1 MLLIIKTDVTHEPVT
16 LDGFQ
21 AVLKPGE
28 WGYKLSALVQED
40 LISTLEEERE
50 SALEWARSKAKN
62 PKRVTVKPEPWEE
75 LDNQKGTY
83 HLRFSWRDGDKI
95 IPVVVDTEGTQIKD
109 TDTPVYSGSK
119 VKLAFFQKPYV
130 LPSGDIGTSLKLKA
144 VQVVSLNS
152 GAGVVDNGDMTAE
165 DASELFGKSSGFK
178 VEDPNVDAAPCSVEE
193 DDF

>member
-1 MLLIIKTDVTHEPVT
+1 MANTYVTPDPVT

-21 AVLKPGE
+21 AILKPGE
-28 WGYKLSALVQED
+28 WGYKLSALVDES
-40 LISTLEEERE
+40 LISKLEEERL
-50 SALEWARSKAKN
+50 SALEWAKSKAKN
-62 PKRVTVKPEPWEE
+62 PKRVTIKPEPWEE
-75 LDNQKGTY
+75 IDNQKGAY

-144 VQVVSLNS
+144 VQIVSLNS
-152 GAGVVDNGDMTAE
+152 GAGVVDTGDMSA
-165 DASELFGKSSGFK
+165 DQASDLFGKTTGFK
-178 VEDPNVDAAPCSVEE
+178 VEEPNVDAAPCSVEE

>member
-1 MLLIIKTDVTHEPVT
+1 MNTHVTTEPVT

-28 WGYKLSALVQED
+28 WGYKLSALVQEE

-144 VQVVSLNS
+144 VQIVSLNS

-178 VEDPNVDAAPCSVEE
+178 VEDPNVNAAPCSVEE

>member
-1 MLLIIKTDVTHEPVT
+1 MANTYVTPDPVT

-21 AVLKPGE
+21 AILKPGE
-28 WGYKLSALVQED
+28 WVYKLSALVDES
-40 LISTLEEERE
+40 LISKLEEERI
-50 SALEWARSKAKN
+50 SALEWAKSKTKN

-165 DASELFGKSSGFK
+165 DASELFGKSNGFK
-178 VEDPNVDAAPCSVEE
+178 VEEPNVDAAPCSVEE

>member
-1 MLLIIKTDVTHEPVT
+1 MATTYVTPDPVT

-21 AVLKPGE
+21 AILKPGE
-28 WGYKLSALVQED
+28 WGYKLSALVDES
-40 LISTLEEERE
+40 LISKLEEERI
-50 SALEWARSKAKN
+50 SALEWAKSKTKN

-75 LDNQKGTY
+75 VDNQRGSY

-130 LPSGDIGTSLKLKA
+130 LPTGDIGTSLKLKA
-144 VQVVSLNS
+144 VQIVSLNS
-152 GAGVVDNGDMTAE
+152 GAGVVDTGDMSA
-165 DASELFGKSSGFK
+165 DQASDLFGKTTGFK
-178 VEDPNVDAAPCSVEE
+178 VEEPNVDAAPCSVEE

>member
-1 MLLIIKTDVTHEPVT
+1 MNTHVTTEPVT

-28 WGYKLSALVQED
+28 WGYKLSALVQEE

-144 VQVVSLNS
+144 VKFVSLNS

-165 DASELFGKSSGFK
+165 DASELFGKSNGFK

>member
-1 MLLIIKTDVTHEPVT
+1 MNTHVTTEPVT

-28 WGYKLSALVQED
+28 WGYKLSALVQEE

-109 TDTPVYSGSK
+109 TDPPVYSGSK

-165 DASELFGKSSGFK
+165 DASELFGKTTGFK
-178 VEDPNVDAAPCSVEE
+178 VEEPNVDAAPCSVEE

>member
-1 MLLIIKTDVTHEPVT
+1 MATTYVTPDPVT

-21 AVLKPGE
+21 AILKPGE
-28 WGYKLSALVQED
+28 WGYKLSALVDES
-40 LISTLEEERE
+40 LISKLEEERL
-50 SALEWARSKAKN
+50 SALEWAKSKAKN
-62 PKRVTVKPEPWEE
+62 PKRVTIKPEPWEE
-75 LDNQKGTY
+75 IDNQKGAY

-144 VQVVSLNS
+144 VQIVSLNS
-152 GAGVVDNGDMTAE
+152 GAGVVDTGDMSA
-165 DASELFGKSSGFK
+165 DQASDLFGKTTGFK
-178 VEDPNVDAAPCSVEE
+178 VEEPNVDAAPCSVEE

>member
-1 MLLIIKTDVTHEPVT
+1 MNTHVTQEPVT

-109 TDTPVYSGSK
+109 TDTSIYSGSK

-165 DASELFGKSSGFK
+165 DASELFGKSNGFK

>member
-1 MLLIIKTDVTHEPVT
+1 MNTHVTQEPVT

-165 DASELFGKSSGFK
+165 DASELFGKSNGFK
-178 VEDPNVDAAPCSVEE
+178 VEDPNANAAPCSVEE

>member
-1 MLLIIKTDVTHEPVT
+1 MNTHVTQEPVT
-16 LDGFQ
+16 LDGFH

-178 VEDPNVDAAPCSVEE
+178 VEDPNVNAAPCSVEE

>member
-1 MLLIIKTDVTHEPVT
+1 MNTHVTTEPVT

-28 WGYKLSALVQED
+28 WGYKLSALVQEE

-95 IPVVVDTEGTQIKD
+95 VPVVVDTEGTQIKD

-165 DASELFGKSSGFK
+165 DASELFGKSNGFK

>member
-1 MLLIIKTDVTHEPVT
+1 MNTHVTQEPVT

-28 WGYKLSALVQED
+28 WGYKLSALVQEE

-165 DASELFGKSSGFK
+165 DAAELFGSTKGFK
-178 VEDPNVDAAPCSVEE
+178 VEDPAVDAAPCSVEE

>member
-1 MLLIIKTDVTHEPVT
+1 MANTYVTPDPVT

-21 AVLKPGE
+21 AILKPGE
-28 WGYKLSALVQED
+28 WGYKLSALVDES
-40 LISTLEEERE
+40 LISKLEEERL
-50 SALEWARSKAKN
+50 SALEWAKSKAKN
-62 PKRVTVKPEPWEE
+62 PKRVTIKPEPWEE
-75 LDNQKGTY
+75 IDNQKGAY

-144 VQVVSLNS
+144 VQIVSLNS

-165 DASELFGKSSGFK
+165 DAAELFGSTKGFK
-178 VEDPNVDAAPCSVEE
+178 VEDPAVDAAPCSVEE

>member
-1 MLLIIKTDVTHEPVT
+1 MANTYVTPDPVT

-21 AVLKPGE
+21 AILKPGE
-28 WGYKLSALVQED
+28 WGYKLSALVDES
-40 LISTLEEERE
+40 LISKLEEERL
-50 SALEWARSKAKN
+50 SALEWAKSKAKN
-62 PKRVTVKPEPWEE
+62 PKRVTIKPEPWEE
-75 LDNQKGTY
+75 IDNQKGAY
-83 HLRFSWRDGDKI
+83 HIRFSWRDGDKI

-144 VQVVSLNS
+144 VQIVSLNS
-152 GAGVVDNGDMTAE
+152 GAGVVDTGDMSA
-165 DASELFGKSSGFK
+165 DQASDLFGKTTGFK
-178 VEDPNVDAAPCSVEE
+178 VEEPNIDAAPCSVEE

>member
-1 MLLIIKTDVTHEPVT
+1 MNTHVTQEPVT

-83 HLRFSWRDGDKI
+83 HHRFSWRDGDKI

-165 DASELFGKSSGFK
+165 EAAELFGSTKGFK
-178 VEDPNVDAAPCSVEE
+178 VEDPAVDAAPCSVEE

>member
-1 MLLIIKTDVTHEPVT
+1 MNTHVTTEPVT

-50 SALEWARSKAKN
+50 SALAWARSKAKN

>member
-1 MLLIIKTDVTHEPVT
+1 MNTHVTQEPVT

-75 LDNQKGTY
+75 LDDQKGTY

-144 VQVVSLNS
+144 VQIVSLNS
-152 GAGVVDNGDMTAE
+152 GAGVVDTGDMSA
-165 DASELFGKSSGFK
+165 DQASELFGKTTGFK
-178 VEDPNVDAAPCSVEE
+178 VEEPNIDAAPCSVEE

>member
-1 MLLIIKTDVTHEPVT
+1 MAHTYVTPEPVT

-21 AVLKPGE
+21 AILKAGE
-28 WGYKLSALVQED
+28 WGYKLSALVQEE
-40 LISTLEEERE
+40 LVSKLEEERI

-75 LDNQKGTY
+75 LDNTKGTY
-83 HLRFSWRDGDKI
+83 HIRFSWRDGDKV

-109 TDTPVYSGSK
+109 KDTPIYSGSK
-119 VKLAFFQKPYV
+119 VKIAFFQKPYV

-144 VQVVSLNS
+144 VQVISLNN
-152 GAGVVDNGDMTAE
+152 GAGIVDNGDMSAE
-165 DASELFGKSSGFK
+165 DAADLFGATSGFK
-178 VEDPNVDAAPCSVEE
+178 VEDPNVEAAGTPASVEV

>member
-1 MLLIIKTDVTHEPVT
+1 MNTHVTQEPVT

-28 WGYKLSALVQED
+28 SGYKLSALVQED

-165 DASELFGKSSGFK
+165 DASELFGKSNGFK

>member
-1 MLLIIKTDVTHEPVT
+1 MANTYVTPDPVT

-21 AVLKPGE
+21 AILKPGE
-28 WGYKLSALVQED
+28 WGYKLSALVDES
-40 LISTLEEERE
+40 LISKLEEERL
-50 SALEWARSKAKN
+50 SALEWAKSKAKN
-62 PKRVTVKPEPWEE
+62 PKRVTIKPEPWEE
-75 LDNQKGTY
+75 IDNQKGAY

-165 DASELFGKSSGFK
+165 DASELFGKSNGFK

>member
-1 MLLIIKTDVTHEPVT
+1 MATTYVTPDPVT

-21 AVLKPGE
+21 AILKAGE
-28 WGYKLSALVQED
+28 WGYKLSALVQDD
-40 LISTLEEERE
+40 LISKLEEERE

-75 LDNQKGTY
+75 LDNNQGTY
-83 HLRFSWRDGDKI
+83 HIRFSWRDGDKVF
-95 IPVVVDTEGTQIKD
+95 PVVVDTEGTQIKD
-109 TDTPVYSGSK
+109 TDTPIYSGSK

-152 GAGVVDNGDMTAE
+152 GAGVVDNGDMTADE
-165 DASELFGKSSGFK
+165 ASDLFGKSKGFK
-178 VEDPNVDAAPCSVEE
+178 VEEPNVDASPCSVEPE

>member
-1 MLLIIKTDVTHEPVT
+1 MANTYVTPDPVT

-21 AVLKPGE
+21 AILKPGE
-28 WGYKLSALVQED
+28 WGYKLSALVDES
-40 LISTLEEERE
+40 LISKLEEERL
-50 SALEWARSKAKN
+50 SALEWAKSKAKN
-62 PKRVTVKPEPWEE
+62 PKRVTIKPEPWEE
-75 LDNQKGTY
+75 IDNQKGSY

-165 DASELFGKSSGFK
+165 DAAELFGSTKGFK
-178 VEDPNVDAAPCSVEE
+178 VEDPAVDAAPCSVEE

>member
-1 MLLIIKTDVTHEPVT
+1 MHTYVTPQPVT

-21 AVLKPGE
+21 AILKAGE
-28 WGYKLSALVQED
+28 WGYKLSALVQEE
-40 LISTLEEERE
+40 LVSKLEEERI
-50 SALEWARSKAKN
+50 SALEWAKSKAKN

-83 HLRFSWRDGDKI
+83 HVRFSWRDGDKF
-95 IPVVVDTEGTQIKD
+95 IPVVVDTEGTEIKD
-109 TDTPVYSGSK
+109 KATPIYSGSK

-144 VQVVSLNS
+144 VQVISLNS
-152 GAGVVDNGDMTAE
+152 GAGVVDNGDMTPEEAA
-165 DASELFGKSSGFK
+165 DLFGASKGFK
-178 VEDPNVDAAPCSVEE
+178 VEDPNVEAAGTPASVEA

>member
-1 MLLIIKTDVTHEPVT
+1 MNTHVTTEPVT

-28 WGYKLSALVQED
+28 WGYKLSALVQEE

-75 LDNQKGTY
+75 LDNNQGTY
-83 HLRFSWRDGDKI
+83 HNRFSWRDGDKVF
-95 IPVVVDTEGTQIKD
+95 PVVVDTEGTQIKD

-165 DASELFGKSSGFK
+165 DASELFGKSNGFK

>member
-1 MLLIIKTDVTHEPVT
+1 MAHTYVTPEPVT

-21 AVLKPGE
+21 AILKAGE
-28 WGYKLSALVQED
+28 WGYKLSALVKEE
-40 LISTLEEERE
+40 LVSKLEEERI

-75 LDNQKGTY
+75 LDNTKGTY
-83 HLRFSWRDGDKI
+83 HIRFSWRDGDKV

-109 TDTPVYSGSK
+109 KDTPIYSGSK
-119 VKLAFFQKPYV
+119 VKIAFFQKPYV

-144 VQVVSLNS
+144 VQVISLNN
-152 GAGVVDNGDMTAE
+152 GAGVVDNGDMSPE
-165 DASELFGKSSGFK
+165 DAADLFGATSGFK
-178 VEDPNVDAAPCSVEE
+178 VEDPNVEAAGTPASVEV